1 MRYCLVFGWPAKCRE
16 EIKTNQPSSIVKN
29 QYNYLE
35 MLLGLGLLC
44 LSFQLTAASPY
55 PAVDVPMTPIQVSEH
70 SYYVRGLPRVAT
82 ENAGFVSNA
91 GFVVTEEGIV
101 VFDTL
106 GTPALGYK
114 LLEIIREISDAPIK
128 RVYISHYHADH
139 FYGTEAFV
147 ETGAEIISST
157 GAQQYLGSDT
167 AMQRL
172 EERRISLF
180 PWVDDH
186 SELIFPDRY
195 LEAEE
200 TYSIGGVDLRIVN
213 VGSAHSDGDMI
224 MFVEQDAVLFSGDI
238 IFRDRIPF
246 LGSANSGAW
255 LELLDQ
261 MATAD
266 VTAIIP
272 GHGTAAPDPA
282 EMVSLTRDYLAFVRE
297 QMKLAVDDWVPF
309 DEAYEAIDWGD
320 FAEYPA
326 FNEANRR
333 NAYGV
338 YLSLEQES
346 IEAQ

>member
-1 MRYCLVFGWPAKCRE
+1 MLCRDNNRPGHQPVNDRLKYAKF
-16 EIKTNQPSSIVKN
+16 
-29 QYNYLE
+29 
-35 MLLGLGLLC
+35 LLGLALLC
-44 LSFQLTAASPY
+44 LPYRLVAASPY
-55 PAVDVPMTPIQVSEH
+55 PPVDVPMTPIQVSEH
-70 SYYVRGLPRVAT
+70 SYYVRGLPRIAT

-91 GFVVTEEGIV
+91 AFVVTDEGIV

-106 GTPALGYK
+106 GTPALGYR
-114 LLEIIREISDAPIK
+114 LLEIIRGISDAPIK

-147 ETGAEIISST
+147 DTGAEIVTST
-157 GAQQYLGSDT
+157 GAMQYLGSDT

-172 EERRISLF
+172 EERRVSLF
-180 PWVDDH
+180 PWIDD
-186 SELIFPDRY
+186 SSNLVFPDRY
-195 LEAEE
+195 LETEE
-200 TYSIGGVDLRIVN
+200 TYSLGGVDLRIVN
-213 VGSAHSDGDMI
+213 VGSAHSEGDMI
-224 MFVEQDAVLFSGDI
+224 MFVEPDTVLFSGDI

-266 VTAIIP
+266 VAAIIP
-272 GHGTAAPDPA
+272 GHGTAAPNPA
-282 EMVSLTRDYLAFVRE
+282 EMVSLTRDYLAYMRE
-297 QMKLAVDDWVPF
+297 QMKMAVDDWVPF
-309 DEAYEAIDWGD
+309 DEAYEATDWGD
-320 FAEYPA
+320 FIEYPA

-346 IEAQ
+346 IAAQ